1 MMASDHPVGD
11 TVEHLVD
18 RLRSVAVGM
27 DTEDKDLILEAAEW
41 IERVESVIST
51 MDKAVIKSCGQ
62 ILRTVSA
69 ASDLIE
75 GEDDG

>member
-1 MMASDHPVGD
+1 MALDHPGGD

-18 RLRSVAVGM
+18 RLLSLAGGM
-27 DTEDKDLILEAAEW
+27 EAEEKELILEAAEW
-41 IERVESVIST
+41 IERVGSVIST

-62 ILRTVSA
+62 ILRTVAA

>member
-1 MMASDHPVGD
+1 MEA
-11 TVEHLVD
+11 E
-18 RLRSVAVGM
+18 
-27 DTEDKDLILEAAEW
+27 EKELILEAAEW
-41 IERVESVIST
+41 IERVGSVIST

-62 ILRTVSA
+62 ILRTVAA